1 MSRPTLSQIAEQ
13 LGVSTATVSLAM
25 RGSPKISQK
34 TRERVAVALKES
46 GYIYQ
51 RSAAGLRTAKTH
63 TVGVVLNNISDPFC
77 STLLV
82 YIEEELS
89 KAGRTIFLC
98 NSNESVQ
105 RQTEFLR
112 SMAEYNAD
120 GVIISPAIGSTAE
133 DILSQKALLP
143 PLVFV
148 SRAVFDVNADYV
160 VNDDRQAANLAAK
173 RLLDCGHRRIALVGG
188 DPSVSCFAARL
199 EGYKEALGEAAI
211 AFDDALVRAC
221 APTRPA
227 GFAAARWVAELAP
240 RPTAAI
246 CYNDPLAL
254 GFISGLGHEGLHP
267 GIDFALIGH
276 EDIEEAGFVSPS
288 LSSTAV
294 LHEEMGRTAAAVLLE
309 RVANPDAPLQ
319 RHVLPSELVVRET
332 CSVSN
337 DTALQAG
344 SVRERN

>member
-34 TRERVAVALKES
+34 TRDRVAVALKES

-63 TVGVVLNNISDPFC
+63 TVGVVLNDISDPFY
-77 STLLV
+77 SALLAA
-82 YIEEELS
+82 IEEELS
-89 KAGRTIFLC
+89 KFGRTVFLC
-98 NSNESVQ
+98 NSNESVS

-120 GVIISPAIGSTAE
+120 GVIISPATGSTPD
-133 DILSQKALLP
+133 DILSHTALLP

-148 SRAVFDVNADYV
+148 SRALFDLKADYV
-160 VNDDRQAANLAAK
+160 VNDDRQSAILAVE
-173 RLLDCGHRRIALVGG
+173 RLLGLGHRRIAFVGG

-199 EGYKEALGEAAI
+199 QGYREALGDASI
-211 AFDDALVRAC
+211 AFDDTLVRSC
-221 APTRPA
+221 MPTLSC
-227 GFAAARWVAELAP
+227 GFDAARWVAGLAP

-246 CYNDPLAL
+246 CYSDALAL
-254 GFISGLGHEGLHP
+254 GFISGLRQEGLGP
-267 GIDFALIGH
+267 GADFAVIGH
-276 EDIEEAGFVSPS
+276 GDIEEAGFVSPP

-294 LHEEMGRTAAAVLLE
+294 SHEEMGRQAAATLVE
-309 RVANPDAPLQ
+309 RVTNPDAPLQ
-319 RHVLPSELVVRET
+319 RLVLPSELVVRET
-332 CSVSN
+332 CSISESI
-337 DTALQAG
+337 AL
-344 SVRERN
+344 